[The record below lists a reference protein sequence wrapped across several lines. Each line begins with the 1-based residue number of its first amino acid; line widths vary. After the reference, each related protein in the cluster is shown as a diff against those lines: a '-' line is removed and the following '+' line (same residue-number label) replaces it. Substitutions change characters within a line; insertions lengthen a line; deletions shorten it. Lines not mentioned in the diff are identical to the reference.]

1 MVMTN
6 SQNGTTD
13 QANNSW
19 QNEYLKA
26 ALQKGVVNVT
36 LVKKDGTERRM
47 QCTLKPDLLP
57 AQTDVEEQIQQKQP
71 KTGILAVWDLEKGAW
86 RSFRYDSILGFSENS
101 NGIN

>member
-26 ALQKGVVNVT
+26 ALQKGAVNVT
-36 LVKKDGTERRM
+36 FVKKDGTERKM
-47 QCTLKPDLLP
+47 ECTLKQDLLP
-57 AQTDVEEQIQQKQP
+57 QEEIKEQTREPNPNVLK
-71 KTGILAVWDLEKGAW
+71 VWDLEKNAW

>member
-26 ALQKGVVNVT
+26 ALQKGIVSVT
-36 LVKKDGTERRM
+36 FVKKDSSERRM
-47 QCTLKPDLLP
+47 ECTLKPELLP
-57 AQTDVEEQIQQKQP
+57 QEEIKEQTREPNPNVLK
-71 KTGILAVWDLEKGAW
+71 VWDLEKNAW